1 MDDLKT
7 WALRLLD
14 RDPPDGSPVA
24 PGVFRPGSLPE
35 RLAVLARPETPLDG
49 PALASLCLAYAH
61 AYVHPQRLG
70 DVLTL
75 EDVTL
80 LAGQFVL
87 RRGGT
92 SLLAGWP
99 ALRRF
104 YLHHGFALQ
113 MLLDLPKTVHL
124 LSTLLASP
132 LPPEDRPFVGLD
144 CGAGTGILLLGQY
157 LLARRSG
164 WPDWR
169 LTGFEHLPQV
179 AERANLLLSR
189 LGVGR
194 VLLADATRP
203 EVYREYA
210 HASVACVTNETL
222 PSAGRR
228 LYKEPFPT
236 INRALFAELGPR
248 LAGTRFLPEAV
259 WASDRSGHDWLRL
272 APDNA
277 FSGSPAADAAAGG
290 KPLRLYF
297 MRDVELAGQRMPVE
311 RVGEAYASL
320 VTPAWRAALGRRW

>member
-1 MDDLKT
+1 MAISQADLILAIGSRFDDRVTGKISEFAKHAKIVHIDIDPTSIQKNVPVDIPVVADCKSFLT
-7 WALRLLD
+7 SLRQILEPTLD
-14 RDPPDGSPVA
+14 AAGA
-24 PGVFRPGSLPE
+24 AKL
-35 RLAVLARPETPLDG
+35 
-49 PALASLCLAYAH
+49 H

-210 HASVACVTNETL
+210 HD
-222 PSAGRR
+222 GD
-228 LYKEPFPT
+228 FPVIQAREHDDGNIWKPGVQARKSGQT
-236 INRALFAELGPR
+236 RGIGQIEVEEHHIGPVLLEQGRALFKQGRMACASPHSASSQAPR
-248 LAGTRFLPEAV
+248 DSPRRREAP
-259 WASDRSGHDWLRL
+259 SR
-272 APDNA
+272 APWWW
-277 FSGSPAADAAAGG
+277 
-290 KPLRLYF
+290 K
-297 MRDVELAGQRMPVE
+297 
-311 RVGEAYASL
+311 
-320 VTPAWRAALGRRW
+320 